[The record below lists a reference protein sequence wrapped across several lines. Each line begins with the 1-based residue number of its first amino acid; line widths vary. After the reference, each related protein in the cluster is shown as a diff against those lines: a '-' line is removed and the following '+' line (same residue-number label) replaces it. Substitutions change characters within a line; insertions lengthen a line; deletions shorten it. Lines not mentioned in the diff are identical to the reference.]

1 MKRRWA
7 ALLAASGALTGMT
20 PGAALAQ
27 TSPPS
32 ASIPTVMMVID
43 TSGSMAGSR
52 LDQAKQA
59 LTVSVDALAAQ
70 QSAGLRS
77 YAGSCGNRGI
87 LRTPL
92 GVDNR
97 DHLRS
102 QIAALVAG
110 GGTPTP
116 DALLGAADDLDGID
130 GPRAIILVSD
140 GQSTCGDPCPTA
152 ETIANEEGIEFKV
165 HTVGFQ
171 APEAAE
177 GELACIAQATGGQ
190 YFPVDDA
197 EGLAEAIGS
206 VIGGTTYEY
215 VAVGDSTTTGFSIPS
230 CSENRATSP
239 FGCVGEPPGTPYPE
253 HVAADGGP
261 SVDGLERVGIWGYT
275 IEEAVDAAAAG
286 NNVLGPWEPQLI
298 AAGKATE
305 LVTVNI
311 GINDMRFSDYE
322 FWLGQCLGVKQKKF
336 LGQVYDVDL
345 VVNDTCEGAARA
357 RADEAQLQSD
367 LDAMFEFLDAAKDR
381 GAEVVITLYYNP
393 FNEFKAVRFLPD
405 RSCRVLHGIAD
416 ELTGALNSELAER
429 ARAHDFTVV
438 DLGPAF
444 EGHGAGAS
452 DSYIWGSDCEAVGA
466 LTAADFD
473 LGWPP
478 IDRSASER
486 EVQRRF
492 DPHPNPKGTRAQ
504 ADAVLEAIR

>member
-1 MKRRWA
+1 M
-7 ALLAASGALTGMT
+7 
-20 PGAALAQ
+20 
-27 TSPPS
+27 
-32 ASIPTVMMVID
+32 
-43 TSGSMAGSR
+43 
-52 LDQAKQA
+52 DQAKQA
-59 LTVSVDALAAQ
+59 LTSSVGALAPEQ
-70 QSAGLRS
+70 VAGLRS
-77 YAGSCGNRGI
+77 YGGSCGNPGI

-92 GVDNR
+92 GADNR
-97 DHLRS
+97 DQLRS

-116 DALLGAADDLDGID
+116 DALRGAAGDLAGVS
-130 GPRAIILVSD
+130 GPRTIILVSD
-140 GQSTCGDPCPTA
+140 GESTCGDPCPTA
-152 ETIANEEGIEFKV
+152 ESIANQEGIDFKV

-206 VIGGTTYEY
+206 VIGGTTHEY
-215 VAVGDSTTTGFSIPS
+215 VAVGDSTTTGFSIPT
-230 CSENRATSP
+230 CSEDREVSP
-239 FGCVGEPPGTPYPE
+239 FGCMGEPPGTPYPE
-253 HVAADGGP
+253 HVASDGGP
-261 SVDGLERVGIWGYT
+261 SVDDLERVGIWGYT
-275 IEEAVDAAAAG
+275 VEEAVDAAATG
-286 NNVLGPWEPQLI
+286 QNEVGPWEPQLL

-311 GINDMRFSDYE
+311 GINDMQFSDFE
-322 FWLGQCLGVKQKKF
+322 CWLGQCVGTRQKKF

-345 VVNDTCEGAARA
+345 VVNDTCEGAAQA
-357 RADEAQLQSD
+357 RANEGELQED

-381 GAEVVITLYYNP
+381 GAEVVVTLYYNP

-416 ELTGALNSELAER
+416 EITDALNTELAER
-429 ARAHDFTVV
+429 ARAHAFTVV

-466 LTAADFD
+466 LTAVDFD

-478 IDRSASER
+478 IDRNASER